1 MYPVH
6 GVTRLS
12 GRSANTRAR
21 ARLPQGTPCAAYAA
35 AHVSSG
41 NAAGYFAASHSSP
54 AGAVGSVPGANVT
67 VPASAPKMPW
77 NGPARGASDVL
88 PPPGAGLRKTS
99 FQRRISTPIVRYWPE
114 AK

>member
-1 MYPVH
+1 MYPVY

-54 AGAVGSVPGANVT
+54 AGA
-67 VPASAPKMPW
+67 PKTPW
-77 NGPARGASDVL
+77 KGPARGASDVL